1 MGFGISAGAAMAS
14 GGGKHAQGWERGFAA
29 LSKFRGRKGHCC
41 PPRNHLEGKF
51 KLGQWVIT
59 QRYLKNDLSVERKK
73 GHVRDRIHCQE
84 RGHISV
90 KGIAYP
96 VATYQVVDAYENLGT
111 ERLFMH
117 EERPNLRL
125 DLNLDAMSASDR
137 GHAATVLR
145 EALNR
150 LSALDQASAP
160 GPHEAKQV
168 AFAQDRPPGT
178 E

>member
-1 MGFGISAGAAMAS
+1 VNRLSELVLVP
-14 GGGKHAQGWERGFAA
+14 QPRA
-29 LSKFRGRKGHCC
+29 LR
-41 PPRNHLEGKF
+41 
-51 KLGQWVIT
+51 
-59 QRYLKNDLSVERKK
+59 
-73 GHVRDRIHCQE
+73 
-84 RGHISV
+84 HISV

-96 VATYQVVDAYENLGT
+96 VAIYQVVDAYENLGT

-137 GHAATVLR
+137 DHAATVLR

-150 LSALDQASAP
+150 LCALDQASTP
-160 GPHEAKQV
+160 GPQEAKQV
-168 AFAQDRPPGT
+168 TFAQDAPPKA

>member
-1 MGFGISAGAAMAS
+1 MNRLSELVLVP
-14 GGGKHAQGWERGFAA
+14 QPRA
-29 LSKFRGRKGHCC
+29 LR
-41 PPRNHLEGKF
+41 
-51 KLGQWVIT
+51 
-59 QRYLKNDLSVERKK
+59 
-73 GHVRDRIHCQE
+73 
-84 RGHISV
+84 HISV

-96 VATYQVVDAYENLGT
+96 VAIYQVVDAYENLGT

-137 GHAATVLR
+137 NHAAAVLR

-150 LSALDQASAP
+150 LSALDQASTP
-160 GPHEAKQV
+160 GPDEAKQV
-168 AFAQDRPPGT
+168 AFARDGPPKA